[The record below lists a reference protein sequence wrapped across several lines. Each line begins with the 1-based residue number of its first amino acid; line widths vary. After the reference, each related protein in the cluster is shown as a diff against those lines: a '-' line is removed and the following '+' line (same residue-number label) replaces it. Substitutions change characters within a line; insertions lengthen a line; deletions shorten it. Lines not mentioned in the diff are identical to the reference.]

1 MPVSYVARSILALA
15 DAGPGRTFQLVAG
28 PDAPT
33 IGELIDLTVSHFDG
47 PPIRTVSP
55 AVYRRTV
62 EPVLMRR
69 ATPAQRRWLEHGQVF
84 FPYFST
90 GVRFEAEATRAAL
103 APLGVRAPALGDYFE
118 RLLDFAVDCRWGG
131 RKVGRAQALA
141 AV

>member
-1 MPVSYVARSILALA
+1 MA
-15 DAGPGRTFQLVAG
+15 
-28 PDAPT
+28 
-33 IGELIDLTVSHFDG
+33 ELIDFTVSHFDG

-69 ATPAQRRWLEHGQVF
+69 ATPAQRRWIEQTKVF
-84 FPYFST
+84 FPYFSSS
-90 GVRFEAEATRAAL
+90 VRFRADATRAAL
-103 APLGVRAPALGDYFE
+103 APLGVHPPALGDYFE

-141 AV
+141 AAAV

>member
-1 MPVSYVARSILALA
+1 MS
-15 DAGPGRTFQLVAG
+15 
-28 PDAPT
+28 PT
-33 IGELIDLTVSHFDG
+33 IGELIDLTVDHFDG

-55 AVYRRTV
+55 AVYRRTI

-69 ATPAQRRWLEHGQVF
+69 ATPAQRRWLEQSEVF

-90 GVRFEAEATRAAL
+90 GVRFKDDATRAAL
-103 APLGVRAPALGDYFE
+103 APLGVRAPVLGDYFE

-141 AV
+141 AAAA